1 MDSCSMLMDLRLV
14 MEEVVVV
21 EPFYS
26 STEQGCSPG
35 IVGGHEFQS
44 FARLLEDEVIAL
56 VFSIHGFQLVALHT
70 FTSRLRRNN

>member
-1 MDSCSMLMDLRLV
+1 MLMDLRLV
-14 MEEVVVV
+14 IAVAVAV

-26 STEQGCSPG
+26 PTEQGCSPG

-56 VFSIHGFQLVALHT
+56 VLSIHGFQLVALHT
-70 FTSRLRRNN
+70 LTSMLRKTYN